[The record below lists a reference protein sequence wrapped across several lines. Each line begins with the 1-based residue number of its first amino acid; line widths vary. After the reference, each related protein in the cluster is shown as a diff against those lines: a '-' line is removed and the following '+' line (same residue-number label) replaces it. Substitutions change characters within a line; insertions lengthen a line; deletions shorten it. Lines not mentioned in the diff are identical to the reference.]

1 MEKCCMLLKNNS
13 KRYAPV
19 LKRRNSVYILSSKHT
34 YRPMRARVYAVA
46 QLFYEHEC
54 NLPVFSSFFHLL
66 KLNICF
72 CTVIYEE
79 M

>member
-1 MEKCCMLLKNNS
+1 MEKSCMLLKNNS

-54 NLPVFSSFFHLL
+54 NLSVFFFFFSLIKVEYLFLHCHL
-66 KLNICF
+66 
-72 CTVIYEE
+72 
-79 M
+79 